1 MKAGSGSCLYSIRK
15 AGKVLEQKRSYRR
28 IGILVAVLLVAAVAA
43 AAAYFFGG
51 GLVRRTTAD
60 GMIAGSSEI
69 HVMILGVD
77 ERKDDVGRS
86 DTLMVATVDPEK
98 GTASLLSI
106 PRDTRVAIEGAG
118 YDKINAAYA
127 YGGYA
132 LTKKTLEQ
140 LLDVPMDYYIL
151 IDVHAFERIIDALD
165 GIDIDVEKR
174 MYYEDPWDDDG
185 GLVID
190 IYPGMQHMTGEKA
203 IHYVRYRDTEGDIG
217 RIRRQQRFMSAVLTK
232 VTSPEIFA
240 KLPEIIDEVMKSVKT
255 DLGASDMLRFLQL
268 MKKVQEQGLSAEM
281 APGNP
286 AWYKGVSYWIPD
298 IVELRRL
305 AARAAGVP
313 FTGAIEERAESYAA
327 KYKEAM
333 PAGFRFDDEG
343 TQDAAKADKDA
354 PKSDKDAIKAGEGTE
369 KPQAAEKLKE
379 SAKPPAPGEVAVTVV
394 NSSGITGAG
403 AEVAAIL
410 QAKGFTVRSVE
421 TGSTSDRTQT
431 TITAGG
437 RSVDLFYGMPFPCI
451 IMEGGAKDEALV
463 NIGRDYVKR

>member
-1 MKAGSGSCLYSIRK
+1 MKANGGSCLYSIRK
-15 AGKVLEQKRSYRR
+15 AGEVLEQKRSYRR

-43 AAAYFFGG
+43 VAAHFFGG
-51 GLVRRTTAD
+51 GLARRTTAD

-203 IHYVRYRDTEGDIG
+203 IEYVRYRDMEGDIG
-217 RIRRQQRFMSAVLTK
+217 RIRRQQRFMRAVLQK
-232 VTSPEIFA
+232 VTTPEIFA
-240 KLPEIIDEVMKSVKT
+240 KLPEIVSEVAKSVKT
-255 DLGASDMLRFLQL
+255 DLDTGDMIKFLQI
-268 MKKVQEQGLSAEM
+268 MKKVQEDGLAAEM

-286 AWYKGVSYWIPD
+286 AWFKGVSYWIPD
-298 IVELRRL
+298 IVEIRRM

-313 FTGAIEERAESYAA
+313 FAGEAAERAESYAA
-327 KYKEAM
+327 KYKAEM
-333 PAGFRFDDEG
+333 PEGFRFDDAELQQAGAKTTGEG
-343 TQDAAKADKDA
+343 AGALGESAAKK
-354 PKSDKDAIKAGEGTE
+354 
-369 KPQAAEKLKE
+369 KE
-379 SAKPPAPGEVAVTVV
+379 EPPAPSAVAVTVV

-410 QAKGFTVRSVE
+410 QAKGFVIRSVE
-421 TGSTSDRTQT
+421 TGKRSDRAQT

-437 RSVDLFYGMPFPCI
+437 RTVDLFYGMTFPCI
-451 IMEGGAKDEALV
+451 LMVGGAKDEALV

>member
-1 MKAGSGSCLYSIRK
+1 MKADGGSCLYSIRK

-28 IGILVAVLLVAAVAA
+28 IGIIVAVLLVAAVAA
-43 AAAYFFGG
+43 AAAHFFGG
-51 GLVRRTTAD
+51 GLARRTTAD

-203 IHYVRYRDTEGDIG
+203 IEYVRYRDMEGDIG
-217 RIRRQQRFMSAVLTK
+217 RIRRQQRFVSAVLTK
-232 VTSPEIFA
+232 VASPEIFA
-240 KLPEIIDEVMKSVKT
+240 KLPEIVGEVAKSVKT
-255 DLGASDMLRFLQL
+255 DLDTSDMIKFLQI
-268 MKKVQEQGLSAEM
+268 MKKVQEDGLAAEM

-286 AWYKGVSYWIPD
+286 AWFKGVSYWIPD
-298 IVELRRL
+298 IVEIRRM

-313 FTGAIEERAESYAA
+313 FAGEAAERAESYAA
-327 KYKEAM
+327 KYKAEM
-333 PAGFRFDDEG
+333 PEGFRFDDTEPQQAGAKTTGEG
-343 TQDAAKADKDA
+343 AGAAGESAAKK
-354 PKSDKDAIKAGEGTE
+354 
-369 KPQAAEKLKE
+369 KE
-379 SAKPPAPGEVAVTVV
+379 EPTKPPAPSAVAVTVV

-410 QAKGFTVRSVE
+410 QAKGFVIRSVE
-421 TGSTSDRTQT
+421 TGKRSDRAQT

-437 RSVDLFYGMPFPCI
+437 RTVDLFYGMPFSCI
-451 IMEGGAKDEALV
+451 LMEGGAKDEALV

>member
-1 MKAGSGSCLYSIRK
+1 MKAGGGSCLYSIRK

-28 IGILVAVLLVAAVAA
+28 IGILVAVLLVAAIAA
-43 AAAYFFGG
+43 AAAHFFSG

-151 IDVHAFERIIDALD
+151 IDVHAFERIIDALG

-203 IHYVRYRDTEGDIG
+203 IEYVRYRDMEGDIG
-217 RIRRQQRFMSAVLTK
+217 RIRRQQRFMRAVLQK
-232 VTSPEIFA
+232 VTTPEIFA
-240 KLPEIIDEVMKSVKT
+240 KLPEIVGEVAKSVKT
-255 DLGASDMLRFLQL
+255 DLDTSDMLKFLQI
-268 MKKVQEQGLSAEM
+268 MKKVQEDGLEAEM

-286 AWYKGVSYWIPD
+286 AWFKGVSYWIPD
-298 IVELRRL
+298 IVEIRRM

-313 FTGAIEERAESYAA
+313 FDDAGPQSGEKAAGESAA
-327 KYKEAM
+327 KKKEE
-333 PAGFRFDDEG
+333 P
-343 TQDAAKADKDA
+343 T
-354 PKSDKDAIKAGEGTE
+354 
-369 KPQAAEKLKE
+369 
-379 SAKPPAPGEVAVTVV
+379 KPPTPSAVAVTIV

-410 QAKGFTVRSVE
+410 QAKGFVIRSVE
-421 TGSTSDRTQT
+421 TGKRSDRAQT

-437 RSVDLFYGMPFPCI
+437 RTVDLFYGMPFSCI
-451 IMEGGAKDEALV
+451 LMEGGAKDEALV

>member
-1 MKAGSGSCLYSIRK
+1 MKADGGSGLYSIRK
-15 AGKVLEQKRSYRR
+15 AGEVLEQKRSYRR
-28 IGILVAVLLVAAVAA
+28 IGILVAVLLVVAVAA
-43 AAAYFFGG
+43 AAAHFFGG
-51 GLVRRTTAD
+51 GLARRTTAD

-203 IHYVRYRDTEGDIG
+203 IEYVRYRDMEGDIG
-217 RIRRQQRFMSAVLTK
+217 RIRRQQRFVRAVLQK
-232 VTSPEIFA
+232 VTTPEIFA

-298 IVELRRL
+298 VMEIRRM

-313 FTGAIEERAESYAA
+313 FTGEAAERAESYAA
-327 KYKEAM
+327 KYKAEM
-333 PAGFRFDDEG
+333 PEGFRFDDVGPQQASAKTTGEG
-343 TQDAAKADKDA
+343 AGASGESAAKK
-354 PKSDKDAIKAGEGTE
+354 
-369 KPQAAEKLKE
+369 KE
-379 SAKPPAPGEVAVTVV
+379 EPTKPPAPSAVAVTVV

-410 QAKGFTVRSVE
+410 QAKGFVIRSVE
-421 TGSTSDRTQT
+421 TGKRSDRAQT

-437 RSVDLFYGMPFPCI
+437 RTVDLFYGMPFPCI
-451 IMEGGAKDEALV
+451 LMEGGAKDEALV

>member
-1 MKAGSGSCLYSIRK
+1 M
-15 AGKVLEQKRSYRR
+15 
-28 IGILVAVLLVAAVAA
+28 ILAAVLLVVVFTAA
-43 AAAYFFGG
+43 AAHFFSG
-51 GLVRRTTAD
+51 GLVRRTAAD

-203 IHYVRYRDTEGDIG
+203 IEYVRYRDMEGDIG
-217 RIRRQQRFMSAVLTK
+217 RIRRQQRFMRAVLQK
-232 VTSPEIFA
+232 VTTPEIFA
-240 KLPEIIDEVMKSVKT
+240 KLPEITGEVAKSVKT
-255 DLGASDMLRFLQL
+255 DLDTSDMIKFLQI
-268 MKKVQEQGLSAEM
+268 MKKVQEDGLAAEM

-298 IVELRRL
+298 IMEIRRM

-313 FTGAIEERAESYAA
+313 FAGKAAERAESYAA
-327 KYKEAM
+327 KYKEEM
-333 PAGFRFDDEG
+333 PEGFRFDDAEPQQAGAKTTGEG
-343 TQDAAKADKDA
+343 AGASGESAAKR
-354 PKSDKDAIKAGEGTE
+354 
-369 KPQAAEKLKE
+369 KE
-379 SAKPPAPGEVAVTVV
+379 EPTKPPAPSAVAVTVV

-410 QAKGFTVRSVE
+410 QAKGFVIRSVE
-421 TGSTSDRTQT
+421 TGKRSDRAQT

-437 RSVDLFYGMPFPCI
+437 RTVDLFYGMPFPCI
-451 IMEGGAKDEALV
+451 LMEGGAKDEALV

>member
-1 MKAGSGSCLYSIRK
+1 M
-15 AGKVLEQKRSYRR
+15 
-28 IGILVAVLLVAAVAA
+28 ILAAVLLVVVFTAA
-43 AAAYFFGG
+43 AAHFFSG
-51 GLVRRTTAD
+51 GLVRRTAAD
-60 GMIAGSSEI
+60 GMIAGRSEI
-69 HVMILGVD
+69 HVMILGID

-86 DTLMVATVDPEK
+86 DTLMVATVDPDKE
-98 GTASLLSI
+98 TASLMSI

-203 IHYVRYRDTEGDIG
+203 IQYVRYRDTEGDIG
-217 RIRRQQRFMSAVLTK
+217 RIRRQQRFMRAVLQK
-232 VTSPEIFA
+232 VTTPEIFA
-240 KLPEIIDEVMKSVKT
+240 KLPEIVGEVAKSVKT
-255 DLGASDMLRFLQL
+255 DLDTSDMIKFLQI
-268 MKKVQEQGLSAEM
+268 MKKVQEQGLTAEM

-286 AWYKGVSYWIPD
+286 AWFKGVSYWIPD
-298 IVELRRL
+298 IMEIRRM

-313 FTGAIEERAESYAA
+313 FAGKAAERAESYAA
-327 KYKEAM
+327 KYKEEM
-333 PAGFRFDDEG
+333 PEGFRFDDAEPQQAGAKTTGEG
-343 TQDAAKADKDA
+343 AGASGESAAKR
-354 PKSDKDAIKAGEGTE
+354 
-369 KPQAAEKLKE
+369 KE
-379 SAKPPAPGEVAVTVV
+379 EPTKPPAPSAVAVTVV

-410 QAKGFTVRSVE
+410 QAKGFVIRSVE
-421 TGSTSDRTQT
+421 TGKRSDRAQT

-437 RSVDLFYGMPFPCI
+437 RTVDLFYGMPFPCI
-451 IMEGGAKDEALV
+451 LMEGGAKDEALV

>member
-1 MKAGSGSCLYSIRK
+1 M
-15 AGKVLEQKRSYRR
+15 
-28 IGILVAVLLVAAVAA
+28 ILAAVLLVVVFTAA
-43 AAAYFFGG
+43 AAHFFSG
-51 GLVRRTTAD
+51 GLVRRTAAD

-106 PRDTRVAIEGAG
+106 PRDTRVAIEGNG

-132 LTKKTLEQ
+132 LTKKTVEQ

-151 IDVHAFERIIDALD
+151 IDVRAFERIIDALD

-203 IHYVRYRDTEGDIG
+203 IEYVRYRDMEGDIG
-217 RIRRQQRFMSAVLTK
+217 RIRRQQRFMRAVLQK
-232 VTSPEIFA
+232 VTTPEIFA
-240 KLPEIIDEVMKSVKT
+240 KLPEITGEVAKSVKT
-255 DLGASDMLRFLQL
+255 DLDTSDMIKFLQI
-268 MKKVQEQGLSAEM
+268 MKKVQEDGLAAEM

-298 IVELRRL
+298 IMEIRRM

-313 FTGAIEERAESYAA
+313 FAGKAAERAESYAA
-327 KYKEAM
+327 KYKEEM
-333 PAGFRFDDEG
+333 PEGFRFDDAEPQQAGAKTTGEG
-343 TQDAAKADKDA
+343 AGASGESAAKR
-354 PKSDKDAIKAGEGTE
+354 
-369 KPQAAEKLKE
+369 KE
-379 SAKPPAPGEVAVTVV
+379 EPTKPPAPSAVAVTVV

-410 QAKGFTVRSVE
+410 QAKGFVIRSVE
-421 TGSTSDRTQT
+421 TGKRSDRAQT

-437 RSVDLFYGMPFPCI
+437 RTVDLFYGMPFPCI
-451 IMEGGAKDEALV
+451 LMEGGAKDEALV

>member
-1 MKAGSGSCLYSIRK
+1 M
-15 AGKVLEQKRSYRR
+15 LEQKRSYRR

-43 AAAYFFGG
+43 AAAHFFGG
-51 GLVRRTTAD
+51 GLARRTTAD
-60 GMIAGSSEI
+60 GMITGSSEI

-203 IHYVRYRDTEGDIG
+203 IQYVRYRDTEGDIG
-217 RIRRQQRFMSAVLTK
+217 RIRRQQRFMRAVLQK
-232 VTSPEIFA
+232 VTTPEIFA
-240 KLPEIIDEVMKSVKT
+240 KLPEITGEVAKSVKT
-255 DLGASDMLRFLQL
+255 DLDTSDMIKFLQI
-268 MKKVQEQGLSAEM
+268 MKKVQEDGLTAEM

-286 AWYKGVSYWIPD
+286 AWFKGVSYWIPD
-298 IVELRRL
+298 IMEIRRM

-313 FTGAIEERAESYAA
+313 FAGEAAERAESYAA
-327 KYKEAM
+327 KYKEEM
-333 PAGFRFDDEG
+333 PEGFRFDDAELQQAGAKTTGEG
-343 TQDAAKADKDA
+343 AGA
-354 PKSDKDAIKAGEGTE
+354 AGEG
-369 KPQAAEKLKE
+369 AAKKKE
-379 SAKPPAPGEVAVTVV
+379 EPTKPPAPSAVAVTVV

-410 QAKGFTVRSVE
+410 QAKGFVIRSVE
-421 TGSTSDRTQT
+421 TGKRSDRAQT

-437 RSVDLFYGMPFPCI
+437 RTVDLFYGMPFPCI
-451 IMEGGAKDEALV
+451 LMEGGAKDEALV

>member
-1 MKAGSGSCLYSIRK
+1 MKANGGSCLYSIRK
-15 AGKVLEQKRSYRR
+15 AGEVLEQKRSYRR

-43 AAAYFFGG
+43 VAAHFFGG
-51 GLVRRTTAD
+51 GLARRTTAD

-203 IHYVRYRDTEGDIG
+203 IEYVRYRDMEGDIG
-217 RIRRQQRFMSAVLTK
+217 RIRRQQRFMRAVLQK
-232 VTSPEIFA
+232 VTTPEIFA
-240 KLPEIIDEVMKSVKT
+240 KLPEIVSEVAKSVKT
-255 DLGASDMLRFLQL
+255 DLDTGDMIKFLQI
-268 MKKVQEQGLSAEM
+268 MKKVQEDGLAAEM

-286 AWYKGVSYWIPD
+286 AWFKGVSYWIPD
-298 IVELRRL
+298 IVEIRRM

-313 FTGAIEERAESYAA
+313 FAGEAAERAESYAA
-327 KYKEAM
+327 KYKAEM
-333 PAGFRFDDEG
+333 PEGFRFDDAELQQAGAKTTGEG
-343 TQDAAKADKDA
+343 AGALGESAAKK
-354 PKSDKDAIKAGEGTE
+354 
-369 KPQAAEKLKE
+369 KE
-379 SAKPPAPGEVAVTVV
+379 EPPAPSAVAVTVV

-410 QAKGFTVRSVE
+410 QAKGFVIRSVE
-421 TGSTSDRTQT
+421 TGKRSDRAQT

-437 RSVDLFYGMPFPCI
+437 RTVDLFYGMTFPCI
-451 IMEGGAKDEALV
+451 LMEGGAKDEALV

>member
-1 MKAGSGSCLYSIRK
+1 MQADGSIRLFLIRK
-15 AGKVLEQKRSYRR
+15 AGEVLEQKRSYRR

-43 AAAYFFGG
+43 AAAHFFGG

-106 PRDTRVAIEGAG
+106 PRDTRVAIEGNG

-132 LTKKTLEQ
+132 LTKKTVEQ

-203 IHYVRYRDTEGDIG
+203 IEYVRYRDMEGDIG
-217 RIRRQQRFMSAVLTK
+217 RIRRQQRFVSAVLTK
-232 VTSPEIFA
+232 VASPEIFA
-240 KLPEIIDEVMKSVKT
+240 QLPEIIDEVMKSVKT

-313 FTGAIEERAESYAA
+313 FAGKVEERAESYAA

-354 PKSDKDAIKAGEGTE
+354 PTSNKDAAQTGEGAAQQKE
-369 KPQAAEKLKE
+369 KAPE
-379 SAKPPAPGEVAVTVV
+379 SAKPPAPGEIAVTVV

-410 QAKGFTVRSVE
+410 QAKGFVIRNVE
-421 TGSTSDRTQT
+421 TGKRSDRAQT

-437 RSVDLFYGMPFPCI
+437 RTVDLFYGMPFPCI
-451 IMEGGAKDEALV
+451 LMEGGAKDEALV

>member
-1 MKAGSGSCLYSIRK
+1 M
-15 AGKVLEQKRSYRR
+15 
-28 IGILVAVLLVAAVAA
+28 ILAAVLLVVVFTAA
-43 AAAYFFGG
+43 AAHFFSG
-51 GLVRRTTAD
+51 GLVRRTAAD
-60 GMIAGSSEI
+60 GMIAGRSEI
-69 HVMILGVD
+69 HVMILGID

-86 DTLMVATVDPEK
+86 DTLMVATVDPDKE
-98 GTASLLSI
+98 TASLMSI
-106 PRDTRVAIEGAG
+106 PRDTRVAIEGNG

-132 LTKKTLEQ
+132 LTKKTVEQ

-151 IDVHAFERIIDALD
+151 IDVRAFERIIDALD

-203 IHYVRYRDTEGDIG
+203 IQYVRYRDTEGDIG
-217 RIRRQQRFMSAVLTK
+217 RIRRQQRFVRAVLQK
-232 VTSPEIFA
+232 ATSPEVFS
-240 KLPEIIDEVMKSVKT
+240 KLPEIVGEIAKSVRT
-255 DLGASDMLRFLQL
+255 DLGAGDMLRFLQL
-268 MKKVQEQGLSAEM
+268 MKKVQEQGLTAEM

-298 IVELRRL
+298 IVEIRRM

-313 FTGAIEERAESYAA
+313 FAGKAAERAESYAA
-327 KYKEAM
+327 KYKEEM
-333 PAGFRFDDEG
+333 PEGFRFDDAEPQQAGAKTTGEG
-343 TQDAAKADKDA
+343 AGASGESAAKR
-354 PKSDKDAIKAGEGTE
+354 
-369 KPQAAEKLKE
+369 KE
-379 SAKPPAPGEVAVTVV
+379 EPTKPPAPSAVAVTVV

-410 QAKGFTVRSVE
+410 QAKGFVIRSVE
-421 TGSTSDRTQT
+421 TGKRSDRAQT

-437 RSVDLFYGMPFPCI
+437 RTVDLFYGMPFPCI
-451 IMEGGAKDEALV
+451 LMEGGAKDEALV

>member
-1 MKAGSGSCLYSIRK
+1 M
-15 AGKVLEQKRSYRR
+15 
-28 IGILVAVLLVAAVAA
+28 ILAAVLLVVVFTAA
-43 AAAYFFGG
+43 AAHFFSG
-51 GLVRRTTAD
+51 GLVRRTAAD
-60 GMIAGSSEI
+60 GMIAGRSEI
-69 HVMILGVD
+69 HVMILGID

-86 DTLMVATVDPEK
+86 DTLMVATVDPDKE
-98 GTASLLSI
+98 TASLMSI
-106 PRDTRVAIEGAG
+106 PRDTRVAIEGNG

-203 IHYVRYRDTEGDIG
+203 IQYVRYRDTEGDIG
-217 RIRRQQRFMSAVLTK
+217 RIRRQQRFMRAVLQK
-232 VTSPEIFA
+232 VTTPEIFA
-240 KLPEIIDEVMKSVKT
+240 KLPEIVSEVAKSVKT
-255 DLGASDMLRFLQL
+255 DLDTGDMIKFLQI
-268 MKKVQEQGLSAEM
+268 MKKVQEDGLAAEM

-286 AWYKGVSYWIPD
+286 AWFKGVSYWIPD
-298 IVELRRL
+298 IMEIRRM

-313 FTGAIEERAESYAA
+313 FAGEAAERAESYAA
-327 KYKEAM
+327 KYKEEM
-333 PAGFRFDDEG
+333 PEGFRFDDAEPQQAGAKTTGEG
-343 TQDAAKADKDA
+343 AGASGESAAKR
-354 PKSDKDAIKAGEGTE
+354 
-369 KPQAAEKLKE
+369 KE
-379 SAKPPAPGEVAVTVV
+379 EPTKPPAPSAVAVTVV

-410 QAKGFTVRSVE
+410 QAKGFVIRSVE
-421 TGSTSDRTQT
+421 TGKRSDRAQT

-437 RSVDLFYGMPFPCI
+437 RTVDLFYGMPFPCI
-451 IMEGGAKDEALV
+451 LMEGGAKDEALV

>member
-1 MKAGSGSCLYSIRK
+1 M
-15 AGKVLEQKRSYRR
+15 
-28 IGILVAVLLVAAVAA
+28 ILAAVLLVVVFTAA
-43 AAAYFFGG
+43 AAHFFSG
-51 GLVRRTTAD
+51 GLVRRTAAD
-60 GMIAGSSEI
+60 GMIAGRSEI
-69 HVMILGVD
+69 HVMILGID

-86 DTLMVATVDPEK
+86 DTLMVATVDPDKE
-98 GTASLLSI
+98 TASLMSI
-106 PRDTRVAIEGAG
+106 PRDTRVAIEGNG

-132 LTKKTLEQ
+132 LTKKTVEQ

-151 IDVHAFERIIDALD
+151 IDVRAFERIIDALD

-203 IHYVRYRDTEGDIG
+203 IQYVRYRDTEGDIG
-217 RIRRQQRFMSAVLTK
+217 RIRRQQRFVRAVLQK
-232 VTSPEIFA
+232 ATSPEVFS
-240 KLPEIIDEVMKSVKT
+240 KLPEIVGEIAKSVRT
-255 DLGASDMLRFLQL
+255 DLGAGDMLRFLQL
-268 MKKVQEQGLSAEM
+268 MKKVQEQGLTAEM

-286 AWYKGVSYWIPD
+286 AWFKGVSYWIPD
-298 IVELRRL
+298 IMEIRRM

-313 FTGAIEERAESYAA
+313 FAGKAAERAESYAA
-327 KYKEAM
+327 KYKEEM
-333 PAGFRFDDEG
+333 PEGFRFDDAEPQQAGAKTTGEG
-343 TQDAAKADKDA
+343 AGASGESAAKR
-354 PKSDKDAIKAGEGTE
+354 
-369 KPQAAEKLKE
+369 KE
-379 SAKPPAPGEVAVTVV
+379 EPTKPPAPSAVAVTVV

-410 QAKGFTVRSVE
+410 QAKGFVIRSVE
-421 TGSTSDRTQT
+421 TGKRSDRAQT

-437 RSVDLFYGMPFPCI
+437 RTVDLFYGMPFPCI
-451 IMEGGAKDEALV
+451 LMEGGAKDEALV